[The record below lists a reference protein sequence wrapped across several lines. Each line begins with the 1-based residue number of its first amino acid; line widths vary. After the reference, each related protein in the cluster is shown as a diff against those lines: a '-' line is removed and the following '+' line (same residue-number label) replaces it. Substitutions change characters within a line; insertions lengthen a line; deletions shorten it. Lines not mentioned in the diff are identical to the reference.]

1 MTLICLA
8 LLATFVSSQTKRAD
22 QRTQE
27 TEKNLTDRLG
37 IMIEDFVDKVT
48 REFYPDENIISVDTI
63 PDIQSKTTR
72 ASITFDGNK
81 VIEEDETIRAN
92 VVVKAGDLIV
102 YGTVDGDVLVV
113 GGTLYLKDGGR
124 VNGNARVINGNIVKD
139 EGGIV
144 EGYMDKTRAST
155 AGYRFDR
162 GRFNRSDYLLN
173 VPWIDE
179 TTNFDNFI
187 YRFNRVEGHFIGL
200 GSEKKYYWD
209 GRRNFSAYGSV
220 GWGAKSHRWRY
231 NLGLGRQFLLNSS
244 SDGGEL
250 IEIGGE
256 GHSLTD
262 SRDQWIIGTNENT
275 AASLLLHEDYRD
287 YYGRE
292 GFSVHTG
299 YYTRQDFVTAQLSV
313 AYVLDKYTSLEK
325 RTEWSIFG
333 GRKVFRPNPVIDDGR
348 MRSIVVTPGFSTET
362 RTSRGQEGWTIYG
375 TAEFAD
381 ERYGGDFNFSQ
392 AIADIRRYQPLSWYD
407 NFNIRLRVGTS
418 GGKVP
423 AQKTFE
429 LGGLSSLHARPYKSE
444 AGNRMILVNAEYI
457 VNGDFLHDL
466 DFWPSELLRHFNF
479 IVLSDA
485 GLMRNVPSEEGWM
498 KGFEDIRFSEF
509 KHDLG
514 VGLSNRS
521 GSFRIGFVW
530 RTDVKSPG
538 RLFFRFERP
547 F

>member
-1 MTLICLA
+1 M
-8 LLATFVSSQTKRAD
+8 
-22 QRTQE
+22 
-27 TEKNLTDRLG
+27 KNPVNNPQAVASLYRQ
-37 IMIEDFVDKVT
+37 I
-48 REFYPDENIISVDTI
+48 PSVDELMGRPRLAELVRTAGRGLVLNATRNVLEGVRAA
-63 PDIQSKTTR
+63 IQHKPEAMEGALDAAR
-72 ASITFDGNK
+72 
-81 VIEEDETIRAN
+81 IEEQVVDEVRRALEASLRPVIN
-92 VVVKAGDLIV
+92 ATGVVLHTNLGRAPLVTAAIEHLRQTATQYSNLEYDLDARARGKRDVHTARLLTSLLGAEAAVVVNNCAAAVFLVLNTLAKGAEVIV
-102 YGTVDGDVLVV
+102 S
-113 GGTLYLKDGGR
+113 R
-124 VNGNARVINGNIVKD
+124 
-139 EGGIV
+139 
-144 EGYMDKTRAST
+144 
-155 AGYRFDR
+155 
-162 GRFNRSDYLLN
+162 
-173 VPWIDE
+173 
-179 TTNFDNFI
+179 
-187 YRFNRVEGHFIGL
+187 
-200 GSEKKYYWD
+200 
-209 GRRNFSAYGSV
+209 
-220 GWGAKSHRWRY
+220 
-231 NLGLGRQFLLNSS
+231 
-244 SDGGEL
+244 GEL

-299 YYTRQDFVTAQLSV
+299 YYTRQDFITAQLSV

-418 GGKVP
+418 GGKIP

-444 AGNRMILVNAEYI
+444 TGNRMILVNAEYI
-457 VNGDFLHDL
+457 VNGDFLRDL
-466 DFWPSELLRHFNF
+466 DFWPSGLLRHFNF

-485 GLMRNVPSEEGWM
+485 GLMRSAPSEEGWM